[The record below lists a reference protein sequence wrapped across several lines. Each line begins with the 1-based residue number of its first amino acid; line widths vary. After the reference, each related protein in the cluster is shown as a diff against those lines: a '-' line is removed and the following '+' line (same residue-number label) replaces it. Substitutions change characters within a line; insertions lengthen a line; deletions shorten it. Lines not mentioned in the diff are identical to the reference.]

1 MQKRIPSELISYL
14 IMKTMDEKGE
24 TYGYELINTLK
35 EISNEHWDPSYG
47 TVYGALNRMEKKD
60 FIQRADM
67 EEEDRKY
74 YRLTSKGKEELEKR
88 ESGMKEI
95 GEMAQENVLGFLCVY
110 REIYGEDKFQE
121 LMDRLRKEFYLTIT

>member
-1 MQKRIPSELISYL
+1 LTILSVITPIMRTVGNVNMQL
-14 IMKTMDEKGE
+14 T
-24 TYGYELINTLK
+24 N
-35 EISNEHWDPSYG
+35 
-47 TVYGALNRMEKKD
+47 
-60 FIQRADM
+60 M

-121 LMDRLRKEFYLTIT
+121 LMDRMRKEF